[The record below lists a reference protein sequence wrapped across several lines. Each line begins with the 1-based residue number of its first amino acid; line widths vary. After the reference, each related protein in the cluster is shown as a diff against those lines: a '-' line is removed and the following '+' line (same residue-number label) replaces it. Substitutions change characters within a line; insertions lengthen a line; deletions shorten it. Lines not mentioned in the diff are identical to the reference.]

1 MCTAV
6 LSIEPGKPV
15 LLAGVRDELTDRPW
29 EPPGAHW
36 PAYPDLTGGRDLQA
50 GGTWLAVIPSQSR
63 VSCVL
68 NGVGMM
74 APAATRRS
82 PGRPPLLG
90 AAGELARPPVA
101 GALPMLAGHSCQ
113 RKQAA
118 PSGPAVP

>member
-50 GGTWLAVIPSQSR
+50 GGTWLAVMPSQSR

-82 PGRPPLLG
+82 PAGPALLG
-90 AAGELARPPVA
+90 AAGGPAPPPGAPRPPA
-101 GALPMLAGHSCQ
+101 RA
-113 RKQAA
+113 
-118 PSGPAVP
+118 